1 MLYFLYENMFAY
13 VIYENSIM
21 PSYECLHM
29 YIILRHIH
37 ATLCIYYIIKKNIK
51 NNIKKKTTFDVKT
64 F

>member
-37 ATLCIYYIIKKNIK
+37 ATLCIYYIIKKISK
-51 NNIKKKTTFDVKT
+51 TILKKKPPLM
-64 F
+64 